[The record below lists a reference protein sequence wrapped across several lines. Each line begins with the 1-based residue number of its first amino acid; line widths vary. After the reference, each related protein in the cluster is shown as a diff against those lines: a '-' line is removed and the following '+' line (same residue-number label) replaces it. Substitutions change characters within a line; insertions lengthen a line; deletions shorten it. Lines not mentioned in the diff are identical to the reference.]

1 MRRRSRL
8 NRVIKKIDRDAQD
21 AELRHRIAAL
31 VLAYKRAWSA
41 QQIADHFNWAPDD
54 VAKWLEAGKF
64 GRAFGPDHSKDFTQ
78 LNGGDDNESSDRQ

>member
-1 MRRRSRL
+1 MRRSSRRL
-8 NRVIKKIDRDAQD
+8 NRIINKIDRGAND

-41 QQIADHFNWAPDD
+41 QQIAEHFHWPPDD

-64 GRAFGPDHSKDFTQ
+64 GRAFGPDDSQDFPQ
-78 LNGGDDNESSDRQ
+78 LN

>member
-1 MRRRSRL
+1 MRRSSRRL
-8 NRVIKKIDRDAQD
+8 NRIINKIDRGAND

-41 QQIADHFNWAPDD
+41 QQIAEHFNWPTDD

-64 GRAFGPDHSKDFTQ
+64 GRAFGPDDSKDFPQ
-78 LNGGDDNESSDRQ
+78 LN